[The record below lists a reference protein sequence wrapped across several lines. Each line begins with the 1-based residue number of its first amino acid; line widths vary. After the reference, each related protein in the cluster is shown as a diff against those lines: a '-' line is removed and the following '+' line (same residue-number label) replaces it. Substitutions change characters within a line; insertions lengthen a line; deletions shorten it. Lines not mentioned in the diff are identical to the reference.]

1 LHQIFLQIS
10 PFYIVLTFIFYF
22 FTINKL
28 ITGCLSEFLTG
39 FKGALNTYTSMGGVG
54 DIEPLDLIFKAFYLS
69 RQAAKIINEVK
80 K

>member
-1 LHQIFLQIS
+1 
-10 PFYIVLTFIFYF
+10 
-22 FTINKL
+22 L

-54 DIEPLDLIFKAFYLS
+54 DIEPLDLILKAFYLS

>member
-22 FTINKL
+22 FTIN
-28 ITGCLSEFLTG
+28 
-39 FKGALNTYTSMGGVG
+39 KGALNTYTSMGGVG